1 MVFFIKPSRI
11 TGKKTTHEPA
21 DRDRTGSKQ
30 QMRVIGDQCPRET
43 LGLRFRDK
51 FRQAT
56 NKITPVIIRSEYLFT
71 LYPSDD
77 NVMQCNRYIYP

>member
-1 MVFFIKPSRI
+1 MVFEAYFLFFIMLFQLVTLARPR
-11 TGKKTTHEPA
+11 G
-21 DRDRTGSKQ
+21 
-30 QMRVIGDQCPRET
+30 VDQCPRKT

-77 NVMQCNRYIYP
+77 NVMQCTRRIYP